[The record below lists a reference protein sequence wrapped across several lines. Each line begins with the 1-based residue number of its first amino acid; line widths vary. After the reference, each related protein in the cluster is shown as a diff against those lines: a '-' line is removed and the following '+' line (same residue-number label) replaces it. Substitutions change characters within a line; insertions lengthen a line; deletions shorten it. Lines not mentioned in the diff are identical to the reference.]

1 MQSSH
6 GPAFDLELCCLF
18 LLEDCL
24 NVEKCSKALFQYISS
39 ISSLR
44 VTRKHQVFLT
54 HLQFSYSDLNMYM
67 TVYFQKMRQKIVF
80 WINIYMFIRVC
91 SVLIYVDDYAL

>member
-1 MQSSH
+1 MVH
-6 GPAFDLELCCLF
+6 FFYLELVCLF

-24 NVEKCSKALFQYISS
+24 NVEKCSKALFHYISS

-54 HLQFSYSDLNMYM
+54 LLQFSYSDLNMYM
-67 TVYFQKMRQKIVF
+67 TVFSIDASK
-80 WINIYMFIRVC
+80 NIILY
-91 SVLIYVDDYAL
+91 